1 MVCVGAKHI
10 LPLFVPQIVQLP
22 DILVPGKLRY
32 NLVDDSLHIRFEIAV
47 HLPPRGAGKAVAE
60 LYQQL
65 LNPGILI
72 FSRIDFRRNLRDTFP
87 PLLPQAV
94 TVFRLLLVGKH
105 QLLRKDFPGKDRPHF
120 LHALCAQM
128 SLSRHRGVGNEMDM
142 GVVSLVMKSRI
153 PPQMVHWNLEIF
165 GKGRCLSPEEIP
177 PTAPVVEAQPGG
189 IFPFQGQ
196 DRRIHIAPVGIQ
208 LF

>member
-1 MVCVGAKHI
+1 MVCIGAKRI
-10 LPLFVPQIVQLP
+10 LPLFIPQIVQLP
-22 DILVPGKLRY
+22 DILIPGKLRY

-72 FSRIDFRRNLRDTFP
+72 FSRIDFRHDLRDIFP

-94 TVFRLLLVGKH
+94 SVSRLLLVCEKEF
-105 QLLRKDFPGKDRPHF
+105 LRKDFSGKDRPYF

-142 GVVSLVMKSRI
+142 GVMSLIVKGRI
-153 PPQMVHWNLEIF
+153 PPQMVHWNLEVF
-165 GKGRCLSPEEIP
+165 GKGRRLSPEEIP

-189 IFPFQGQ
+189 IFPF
-196 DRRIHIAPVGIQ
+196 
-208 LF
+208 